1 MRQLFNRFL
10 SSDDKRIAILL
21 FSAALVLR
29 AAYALYFY
37 FSQPLPATNIYYEL
51 AQEIISQGR
60 ILYDTSHPYYE
71 FPGPVLP
78 WINAVTMLVLGENYL
93 GLYIVTAVG
102 SSLITLY
109 TYKTARLFLDKRV
122 SVISGLWSLFYLF
135 YFFYT
140 PTPGKDIWMSFF
152 MIFLIYNFIKL
163 FGNQE
168 FSYQR
173 YFVFILM
180 FAISFHL
187 DERFF
192 VFTPIIGLFL
202 LNLDT
207 SGFRKLNFSKT
218 ILFALLLIFLMVPW
232 TYRNYRKHD
241 KIVLLSTRTET
252 FTDPIFGYETRA
264 HMLDNANDIYGIYYI
279 HENQFDS
286 VIDGTKTH
294 TDSGRKISPAMVTA
308 MQKGRYPSPLTGI
321 RAFSVRLLSMFEPL
335 QIKGRYERSG
345 YFYYQKSVKHNI
357 VTFLFYGSMF
367 LLSIGGF
374 VKLYNSNTKVFYIF
388 LSVIL
393 IYALIHALAIP
404 YTNWRYRLP
413 LDSIFIMVGVYGLVE
428 IYSFTKK
435 KLSIER

>member
-1 MRQLFNRFL
+1 MNWLRRLF
-10 SSDDKRIAILL
+10 
-21 FSAALVLR
+21 LR
-29 AAYALYFY
+29 AESYTT
-37 FSQPLPATNIYYEL
+37 PAIP
-51 AQEIISQGR
+51 IMSSRGR
-60 ILYDTSHPYYE
+60 SY
-71 FPGPVLP
+71 PGLMP
-78 WINAVTMLVLGENYL
+78 VTMLVLGENYL

-152 MIFLIYNFIKL
+152 MVFLIYNFIKL

-218 ILFALLLIFLMVPW
+218 ILFASLLIFLMVPW

-264 HMLDNANDIYGIYYI
+264 HMLDDANDIYGIYYI

-294 TDSGRKISPAMVTA
+294 TDSGRKISPAMVD
-308 MQKGRYPSPLTGI
+308 
-321 RAFSVRLLSMFEPL
+321 
-335 QIKGRYERSG
+335 G
-345 YFYYQKSVKHNI
+345 YAKRE
-357 VTFLFYGSMF
+357 
-367 LLSIGGF
+367 
-374 VKLYNSNTKVFYIF
+374 
-388 LSVIL
+388 VIL
-393 IYALIHALAIP
+393 A
-404 YTNWRYRLP
+404 R
-413 LDSIFIMVGVYGLVE
+413 
-428 IYSFTKK
+428 
-435 KLSIER
+435 